1 MISKTYYK
9 TKDYCKVAFSLTNV
23 SASTVDILGLKND
36 WDSPVSMR
44 NDKDGSFSASVQ
56 LPNASIHEFKYLID
70 KLNWANDSS
79 ADGEVPNAFGSTNSV
94 LSL

>member
-36 WDSPVSMR
+36 WNSPVSMR
-44 NDKDGSFSASVQ
+44 KGKDGLYFASVQ
-56 LPNASIHEFKYLID
+56 LPKESIHEFKYLID
-70 KLNWANDSS
+70 KLSWVNDSS
-79 ADGEVPNAFGSTNSV
+79 ADGQVPNAFGSTNSV